1 MPRKRRPG
9 ILCKGK
15 VKEDGKWRPC
25 KRFAVHGAVVCDSH
39 GARARQVK
47 SKAALRAVA
56 AEWTVDNLP
65 STCKADNAGEP
76 CGRPVV
82 PGTTVCEWCGG
93 NTPQV
98 RRRAIVRAE
107 LLEWGLTDTVEDPG
121 TILLRLVS
129 QSSRRVALYADL
141 LEQQYAKSG
150 TGELTTTLPTQ
161 IGVLIGR
168 KYSLNNEGRPVP
180 VEEAIRGLVQLEMK
194 ERELCASFAS
204 KAIAAGLAE
213 RQVRNAER
221 MGAMMADML
230 RAVLGDPA
238 LGLSA
243 EQRAAIPGVIRA
255 RLSLVD

>member
-1 MPRKRRPG
+1 M
-9 ILCKGK
+9 
-15 VKEDGKWRPC
+15 
-25 KRFAVHGAVVCDSH
+25 
-39 GARARQVK
+39 
-47 SKAALRAVA
+47 
-56 AEWTVDNLP
+56 
-65 STCKADNAGEP
+65 
-76 CGRPVV
+76 
-82 PGTTVCEWCGG
+82 
-93 NTPQV
+93 
-98 RRRAIVRAE
+98 RAE